1 MIWLPYAFVSMAE
14 VFGYAATTSPSFF
27 MMAAAAMLT
36 KISVCVD
43 PIIYF
48 GFNPQVECVLY
59 YEVIQ
64 CDHLQPCKKFLI
76 ITCARINYRG

>member
-27 MMAAAAMLT
+27 LVATAGMLT

-48 GFNPQVECVLY
+48 GFNPQVGESVDSGTVVKISDFFQKISFTIFYL
-59 YEVIQ
+59 
-64 CDHLQPCKKFLI
+64 LI
-76 ITCARINYRG
+76 

>member
-27 MMAAAAMLT
+27 MVATAGMLT

-48 GFNPQVECVLY
+48 GFNPQVQCAL

-64 CDHLQPCKKFLI
+64 CDHLQLC
-76 ITCARINYRG
+76 